1 MSDGPAPNPPEDG
14 GSRAPGGTSGHA
26 AGGSGQPTGEGPGPW
41 PPPGQGASP
50 WPPPGQGASPWPPPG
65 QASGPWP
72 PPGQASGPWPPPGQ
86 QSAGWPPPN
95 PPGYGGPGYGGYGPQ
110 GYAPQGY
117 GGYGSAGY
125 GGYGAPWPPPAPK
138 PGVIPLRPIGLGE
151 IIDGS
156 ITTIRRFPK
165 ATLGFT
171 AGVMAISTAISTA
184 VALGELPSLQRLS
197 ARASAGQ
204 NPTSADIAP
213 AVGWLVTYGVV
224 TLLLGL
230 AVSVILTGTLTAV
243 VGRAVLGQQTTV
255 RQAWEQA
262 RGRIGALIGLTFL
275 ILAIFAGLWL
285 VAIGLPIAALV
296 TIGTAGVVLAV
307 VGFIAVIPLTVFF
320 WVKVSLAPAA
330 VVLERVSPAAA
341 IGRSWRLTR
350 GSFWRVFGIWIVAY
364 LVILVASLAI
374 EVPFRLIAD
383 LLTGTGGFSFTAPP
397 ASVSGAKLV
406 TSILI
411 AAVGGLVAAT
421 VTRPIIAGVAA
432 LLYIDLRMRREG
444 LDIALQTAA
453 GRELATDDEFISVWR
468 TPEPGS
474 WGPGT
479 GFGAGQGPGTWGPG
493 PWEPGHAG
501 PGAPPGQGAG
511 PGAPPGQGAGPGAP
525 PGQGAEPPGQGTPP
539 W

>member
-1 MSDGPAPNPPEDG
+1 MSDGPAPNPPEEG
-14 GSRAPGGTSGHA
+14 GSRAPGAASGHT

-41 PPPGQGASP
+41 PPPGQGA
-50 WPPPGQGASPWPPPG
+50 
-65 QASGPWP
+65 GPWP

-86 QSAGWPPPN
+86 QGAGWPPPPS
-95 PPGYGGPGYGGYGPQ
+95 PPGYGGPGYGGYGP
-110 GYAPQGY
+110 PGY
-117 GGYGSAGY
+117 GGYGSPGY

-197 ARASAGQ
+197 ERAGTGQ

-224 TLLLGL
+224 SLLLGL

-243 VGRAVLGQQTTV
+243 VGRAVLGQRTTV
-255 RQAWEQA
+255 SQAWEQA
-262 RGRIGALIGLTFL
+262 RGRIGALIGLTLL
-275 ILAIFAGLWL
+275 ILAIFAGLWI

-307 VGFIAVIPLTVFF
+307 VAFIAVIPLTVFF
-320 WVKVSLAPAA
+320 WVKLSLAPAA

-364 LVILVASLAI
+364 LVIIVASLAI

-397 ASVSGAKLV
+397 ASVSGARLV

-411 AAVGGLVAAT
+411 GAVGGLVAAT
-421 VTRPIIAGVAA
+421 VTRPMIAGVAA

-474 WGPGT
+474 WVP
-479 GFGAGQGPGTWGPG
+479 GFGAAQEPGTWGPG
-493 PWEPGHAG
+493 PWGPGNAG
-501 PGAPPGQGAG
+501 PGAPPGQGTG
-511 PGAPPGQGAGPGAP
+511 PPPGQGAGPP
-525 PGQGAEPPGQGTPP
+525 PGQGAGPPPGRGTPP